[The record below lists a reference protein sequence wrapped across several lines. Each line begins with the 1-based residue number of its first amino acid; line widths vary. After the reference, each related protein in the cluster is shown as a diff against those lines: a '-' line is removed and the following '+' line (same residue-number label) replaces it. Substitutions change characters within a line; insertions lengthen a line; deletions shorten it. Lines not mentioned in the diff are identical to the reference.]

1 VRRNYLMLLTLFLLG
16 TTSIQSQ
23 AVDERAT
30 DKAYIRQSESA
41 WAESVVTNDAAV
53 LDRILADDFVGV
65 EIDGSHYTKQDAI
78 KEYRTSPS
86 TFVSNHLN
94 DVEIRFFGDTA
105 VAEGNES
112 WKKKDGTV
120 GKFVWADTWIRRNG
134 KWQIVAAEDLVP
146 PPPK

>member
-1 VRRNYLMLLTLFLLG
+1 MRKNYLTLLTLLLLG
-16 TTSIQSQ
+16 ATLIQSQ

-30 DKAYIRQSESA
+30 DRAYIRQSESD

-65 EIDGSHYTKQDAI
+65 DIDGSHYTKQDAI
-78 KEYRTSPS
+78 KDYRTSPS
-86 TFVSNHLN
+86 SFVSNHMN
-94 DVEIRFFGDTA
+94 DVEIRFFGDTG

-112 WKKKDGTV
+112 WNKKDGTV